1 MGWLAKHWR
10 AIGAILFSILV
21 LGSFILYSSSRAP
34 TTPRPASTT
43 PIDHVVVIMKENHA
57 FDNYFGT
64 FPHADG
70 IPPGVALPDGNG
82 GLVAP
87 HWLNATWTWS
97 PPNSRE
103 AMLTAYDGGKNDG
116 FATAAESSFPGLG
129 AVAMG
134 YYDRREVGVYWSLAE
149 NYTLADRYFQSIF
162 GPTIPNRLYS
172 FAGQSGNLTTNLIDQ
187 SGLDVPTIFDQLEAG
202 GVSWKYY
209 ASKGSGYPP
218 LPEEFPHIRE
228 SYQMASKI
236 VPLDNLFS
244 DVVLGNLPQVAYVDP
259 EADLAISEH
268 PPGDVVAGAAWT
280 IRTIR
285 AIQASPAWPSTAI
298 LLTWDESGGFYD
310 HVPPPQVDESGYG
323 FRVPMIV
330 ISPLAKRGWIDHDVM
345 DHTSILKF
353 IADNWRLPALT
364 AREARANNMHSAFDF
379 VNATGASF
387 TSSLSLSQSRTSWP
401 VPWLPARIAAVS
413 SLDRALSTRRISDG

>member
-134 YYDRREVGVYWSLAE
+134 YYDRREVSVYWSLAE
-149 NYTLADRYFQSIF
+149 NYTLSDRYFQSIF

-285 AIQASPAWPSTAI
+285 PA
-298 LLTWDESGGFYD
+298 
-310 HVPPPQVDESGYG
+310 
-323 FRVPMIV
+323 
-330 ISPLAKRGWIDHDVM
+330 
-345 DHTSILKF
+345 
-353 IADNWRLPALT
+353 
-364 AREARANNMHSAFDF
+364 
-379 VNATGASF
+379 
-387 TSSLSLSQSRTSWP
+387 
-401 VPWLPARIAAVS
+401 
-413 SLDRALSTRRISDG
+413 

>member
-1 MGWLAKHWR
+1 M
-10 AIGAILFSILV
+10 
-21 LGSFILYSSSRAP
+21 
-34 TTPRPASTT
+34 
-43 PIDHVVVIMKENHA
+43 
-57 FDNYFGT
+57 
-64 FPHADG
+64 
-70 IPPGVALPDGNG
+70 
-82 GLVAP
+82 
-87 HWLNATWTWS
+87 
-97 PPNSRE
+97 
-103 AMLTAYDGGKNDG
+103 
-116 FATAAESSFPGLG
+116 
-129 AVAMG
+129 
-134 YYDRREVGVYWSLAE
+134 
-149 NYTLADRYFQSIF
+149 
-162 GPTIPNRLYS
+162 
-172 FAGQSGNLTTNLIDQ
+172 
-187 SGLDVPTIFDQLEAG
+187 
-202 GVSWKYY
+202 
-209 ASKGSGYPP
+209 
-218 LPEEFPHIRE
+218 
-228 SYQMASKI
+228 
-236 VPLDNLFS
+236 
-244 DVVLGNLPQVAYVDP
+244 
-259 EADLAISEH
+259 
-268 PPGDVVAGAAWT
+268 T